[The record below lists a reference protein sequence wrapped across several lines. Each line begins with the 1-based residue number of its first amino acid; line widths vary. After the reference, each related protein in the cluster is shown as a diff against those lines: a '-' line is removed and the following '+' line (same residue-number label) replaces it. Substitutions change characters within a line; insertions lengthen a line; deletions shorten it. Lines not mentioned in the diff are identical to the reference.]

1 MVKRVFKQE
10 MQGGSHIYGV
20 ILTQAELDFVAAVFG
35 QVNFNTVH
43 MDCDVY
49 EQLAE
54 YVEDNDNYDLT
65 PADGGGIMIQNEDVR
80 EEFKERLLNDLK
92 ELHGDE

>member
-10 MQGGSHIYGV
+10 MQGGSPIYGV

-35 QVNFNTVH
+35 QANFNTVP

-49 EQLAE
+49 EQLE
-54 YVEDNDNYDLT
+54 GYVKDNENYDLT
-65 PADGGGIMIQNEDVR
+65 PAEGGGFQIQNEDVR